1 MSSSLTYENG
11 DVIEIKIDYQK
22 EVVKF
27 LNGTIFGKN
36 SMFLREFAKDVLGV
50 DTETKEF
57 MALYIGKETSESF
70 KKQYKK
76 YKLTHVKSKKN
87 LFVGTIQKIN

>member
-1 MSSSLTYENG
+1 MPSSLTYENG

-50 DTETKEF
+50 EAETKEF

>member
-1 MSSSLTYENG
+1 MNELLSLNKASAKHNARAVLPTPLSPENKKTPLG
-11 DVIEIKIDYQK
+11 LSIS
-22 EVVKF
+22 VKP
-27 LNGTIFGKN
+27 N
-36 SMFLREFAKDVLGV
+36 SQRLTA
-50 DTETKEF
+50 ETKEF